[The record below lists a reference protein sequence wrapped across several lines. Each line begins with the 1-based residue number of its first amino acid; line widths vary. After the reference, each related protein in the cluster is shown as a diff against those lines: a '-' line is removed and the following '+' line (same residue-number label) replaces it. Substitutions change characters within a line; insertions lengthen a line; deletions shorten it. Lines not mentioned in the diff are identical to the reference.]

1 MSTPLKNQVF
11 AFDLDGTI
19 YTGNTLITGA
29 DEVVHFL
36 RLQGAKVVF
45 FTNSSTRTVQQV
57 YEKLTHMRLDPV
69 LEDIHT
75 SARAAA
81 IYASRNS
88 ISKVFCIGTD
98 GLKAELQSFGVNVVD
113 VAEAAEAL
121 VIGLDPEFSYT
132 KLAAVMSCRD
142 TGCKIVACNRD
153 RSYPI
158 ENNVQLP
165 GCGPIIAAV
174 EDALGRKVDFIAG
187 KPNTYMLDLLSQ
199 QLGCRNTDIT
209 VIGDSY
215 DSDIQMAIR
224 YGARSILISKNQ
236 STEVYDTIQ
245 VANIR
250 EIIAVSDNRCKY

>member
-1 MSTPLKNQVF
+1 MSAQLQNRIF

-19 YTGNTLITGA
+19 YTGNTLIDGA
-29 DEVVHFL
+29 DEVVHYL
-36 RLQGAKVVF
+36 RRQGAKVVF

-57 YEKLTHMRLDPV
+57 YDKLTHMGLDPV
-69 LEDIHT
+69 FEDIHT

-81 IYASRNS
+81 IYASRSS
-88 ISKVFCIGTD
+88 ISKVFCIGTG
-98 GLKAELQSFGVNVVD
+98 GLKAELQSFGVHVVD

-121 VIGLDPEFSYT
+121 VIGLDPEFSYA

-142 TGCKIVACNRD
+142 TGCKIIACNRD

-165 GCGPIIAAV
+165 GCGPIVAAV

-215 DSDIQMAIR
+215 DSDIQMAIS
-224 YGARSILISKNQ
+224 YGATSFLISNR
-236 STEVYDTIQ
+236 Q
-245 VANIR
+245 VADIR
-250 EIIAVSDNRCKY
+250 DTTQVVDIKEIIHYIG